1 MDVRPN
7 AQAKTIQ
14 ELFATK
20 AFAVPEYQRSY
31 AWEKQNWE
39 DLWTDLVEGIASG
52 TEHYWGTI
60 TLKAT
65 GARVRSEDDD
75 EHFTLHEV
83 VDGQQRLT
91 TISLFLLALARCGRP
106 MLHARYLRSGGVL
119 RLTPGQRN
127 IETLER
133 LLAGGALPP
142 DVEVLR
148 SNRRLQSAVDYFS
161 DQIRA
166 HGDPSTL
173 ATFLLTRTFV
183 LEFVVADEALAIRA
197 FESLNDRG
205 RPLSVLEKTKSALMF
220 NSQRYLAGDHRAD
233 INDVFG
239 ALYSAYDVVKDRG
252 TARGIAYLSSGKF
265 DENVVLQWFYHCVGA
280 WAVRKHG
287 LPSGY
292 DYNYTAESIF
302 NAFIKDSCAGLKA
315 EPARLRAFL
324 ADLLD
329 QLSSFT
335 SAMQRLVDRV
345 ATDLRLR
352 KMLVFL
358 GVDAILYPV
367 LVGLETRNLLDDA
380 MLDAIERLDI
390 RVYKVLGKRN
400 RAGIYEIFPHVIG
413 GASGADLRAMV
424 NGNCAYHSPPSSF
437 LAALGE
443 LRFSVQNPF
452 VAYLLWAFEKAA
464 DDTFDDGDADLYRIV
479 QLDHIWPQSLTV
491 QLPTDGFSDEAD
503 YASAIDRLGNLCL
516 LEGRD
521 NARAQ
526 NKSPSVKARD
536 VYQGLTTLPRSRAL
550 GFQIGQHGWRKADI
564 EATTARMIEF
574 AMSRWA
580 PSPPTTK
587 SA

>member
-20 AFAVPEYQRSY
+20 AFVVPEYQRSY

-39 DLWTDLVEGIASG
+39 DFWTDLVEGIASG

-65 GARVRSEDDD
+65 GERVRSEEDD
-75 EHFTLHEV
+75 EHYARHEV

-91 TISLFLLALARCGRP
+91 TISLFLLALARCGRQN
-106 MLHARYLRSGGVL
+106 LRSKYLLSGGVL
-119 RLTPGQRN
+119 RVTPGQRN
-127 IETLER
+127 TETWQR
-133 LLAGGALPP
+133 LLAGGELPAGA
-142 DVEVLR
+142 EVLR
-148 SNRRLQSAVDYFS
+148 TNRRLQNAVEYFT

-166 HGDPSTL
+166 HGDASTL
-173 ATFLLTRTFV
+173 ATFLLTQTFV

-220 NSQRYLAGDHRAD
+220 NSQRYLGGDHRAR
-233 INDVFG
+233 INEVFG

-265 DENVVLQWFYHCVGA
+265 DENVVLQWFYHYVGV

-292 DYNYTAESIF
+292 DYNYTAETIF
-302 NAFIKDSCAGLKA
+302 NAFIKDSCASLKV
-315 EPARLRAFL
+315 EPGKLSAFL

-329 QLSSFT
+329 QLSRFT
-335 SAMQRLVDRV
+335 DAMQRLVDRV
-345 ATDLRLR
+345 STDLRLR
-352 KMLVFL
+352 KMLVLL
-358 GVDAILYPV
+358 GIDAILYPV
-367 LVGLETRNLLDDA
+367 LVGLETRHLLDDE

-390 RVYKVLGKRN
+390 RVYKVLGKKT
-400 RAGIYEIFPHVIG
+400 RAGIYEIFPHIADGV
-413 GASGADLRAMV
+413 SSTDLRAMV
-424 NGNCAYHSPPSSF
+424 NGNCAWHSPPTSF
-437 LAALGE
+437 QTALGE
-443 LRFSVQNPF
+443 LRYSVRSPI
-452 VAYLLWAFEKAA
+452 VAYLLWAYEKDA
-464 DDTFDDGDADLYRIV
+464 DATFDDGDVDLYRDV
-479 QLDHIWPQSLTV
+479 QLDHIWPQALTV
-491 QLPTDGFSDEAD
+491 QLPTEGFTDEVD
-503 YASAIDRLGNLCL
+503 YTTAIDRLGNLCL
-516 LEGRD
+516 LKGSD

-526 NKSPSVKARD
+526 NKSPTVKARD

-550 GFQIGQHGWRKADI
+550 GFRIGQHGWQKADI

-574 AMSRWA
+574 AMNRWA
-580 PSPPTTK
+580 PSPSTPQST
-587 SA
+587 